1 MGDPEHLPVDE
12 DEEQRTHEG
21 GDRERRS
28 HVPAAGRLASVAAH
42 VSDGASAS
50 DARPSATRVAPWV
63 AIGAVAVGVFSTWTR
78 DGSVTLS
85 GVQGPDNG
93 WLVLIVAGFALGWT
107 RAMARGSWTG
117 VVGVFGAATVMAWTA
132 VENWLDSRDVLG
144 ATAEHGLLLVIA
156 GSLVLAGAAVA
167 RAVELSR
174 ASSAART
181 TRSGPG

>member
-1 MGDPEHLPVDE
+1 M
-12 DEEQRTHEG
+12 
-21 GDRERRS
+21 
-28 HVPAAGRLASVAAH
+28 
-42 VSDGASAS
+42 
-50 DARPSATRVAPWV
+50 
-63 AIGAVAVGVFSTWTR
+63 
-78 DGSVTLS
+78 TLS

-132 VENWLDSRDVLG
+132 VENWLDGRDVFG
-144 ATAEHGLLLVIA
+144 ATTEHGLLLVIA